1 MMEAAQV
8 YTWMAISAMMLGGGL
23 WLGVLSQRVKTLE
36 EKSKEE
42 PTLQQ
47 IHTDLVELKTAFAAF
62 KENFKPANT
71 RTRNNG

>member
-1 MMEAAQV
+1 MEAAQV

-42 PTLQQ
+42 PTLKQ
-47 IHTDLVELKTAFAAF
+47 IHTDLVKLTAAFAAF
-62 KENFKPANT
+62 KEQFPKT
-71 RTRNNG
+71 RTRSNG